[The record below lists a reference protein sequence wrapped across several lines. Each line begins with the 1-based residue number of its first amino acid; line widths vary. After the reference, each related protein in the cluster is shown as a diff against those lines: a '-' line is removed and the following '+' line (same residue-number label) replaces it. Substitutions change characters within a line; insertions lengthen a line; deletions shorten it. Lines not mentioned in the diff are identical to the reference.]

1 MPKKVILDV
10 DTGPDDAV
18 AIIAALLA
26 PEREV
31 VGICSVNGNREVA
44 LTTDYTLR
52 VKALMGADVPVYRGC
67 EYPLVATLTPGRR
80 PGIPRREGQ
89 IRPTGSRIQGDHLPF
104 PATDLAE
111 EPEPA
116 VTWLVDTLL
125 HTEEKITLIPVG
137 PLTNLAVALRAA
149 PRIAEHIE
157 EVVLMGGGHRVQ
169 NTTPMTE
176 YNVWVDPEAL
186 EVVLQS
192 GCKVTVVPLDA
203 TMECYLTQAD
213 ADEIRSFGGPGAE
226 AVAFLVDEWL
236 RDYRDD
242 PAMKGYPGVPVHDAL
257 AVCAAIDPSILTDL
271 RPVCCHV
278 DIAGGYA
285 DGQTCLDL
293 RARLEKEGPNCL
305 FAFHADREKFAA
317 TLKKILK
324 NG

>member
-1 MPKKVILDV
+1 
-10 DTGPDDAV
+10 
-18 AIIAALLA
+18 
-26 PEREV
+26 
-31 VGICSVNGNREVA
+31 
-44 LTTDYTLR
+44 
-52 VKALMGADVPVYRGC
+52 
-67 EYPLVATLTPGRR
+67 
-80 PGIPRREGQ
+80 
-89 IRPTGSRIQGDHLPF
+89 
-104 PATDLAE
+104 
-111 EPEPA
+111 
-116 VTWLVDTLL
+116 
-125 HTEEKITLIPVG
+125 
-137 PLTNLAVALRAA
+137 
-149 PRIAEHIE
+149 
-157 EVVLMGGGHRVQ
+157 MGGGHRVQ

-213 ADEIRSFGGPGAE
+213 ADEIRGFGGPGAE

-293 RARLEKEGPNCL
+293 RARLEKEGANCL

-317 TLKKILK
+317 TLKEILK